1 MAVQDNETTLE
12 KNDAKE
18 TTGRSLKRKLVL
30 RRLRYVGILLAA
42 FSILLLIVTSMQ
54 EKKDLGK
61 RIDHWFEV
69 RDSKFSAY
77 LQTRLD
83 VLGDLDEADSDEVIK
98 KINYIQALDQLMMS
112 RHNQSS
118 EVSPLS
124 LSGRAYQ
131 IETSEISYVDHY
143 EENEEGYLNTHMAKE
158 DVSVIMDADGDEIC
172 LTPTGI
178 YTLRHG
184 FVYGKTLVSM
194 GSYNGDN
201 SDYYFSFEAENYE
214 SRKDEEMK
222 EAAEDLFNK
231 GKASGWYK
239 DYRYNCFY
247 YEYPD
252 EEREEFHIPDD
263 EKYGSIQFYDA
274 SSELKEIRNH
284 TVNRALWL
292 FGGDVLIL
300 LVLFVLFSMEKAP
313 VAESISDSAFAKKEK
328 KEKGLSE
335 ELSKR
340 LLDYIEQSERS
351 YGPNGYLDEMRT
363 LLEGESEDPEGT
375 DTSDV

>member
-1 MAVQDNETTLE
+1 MAVLDNETTLG

-18 TTGRSLKRKLVL
+18 TTGRSLKRKLIF
-30 RRLRYVGILLAA
+30 RRLGYVGILLAA

-77 LQTRLD
+77 SQTQLD
-83 VLGDLDEADSDEVIK
+83 VLGDLDEADSDEVFK
-98 KINYIQALDQLMMS
+98 KIQYMQALDQLMMS

-131 IETSEISYVDHY
+131 IETSEISYEDHF
-143 EENEEGYLNTHMAKE
+143 EENEEGYSSEHMVKE
-158 DVSVIMDADGDEIC
+158 DVSIITDADGDDII
-172 LTPTGI
+172 LAPTGM
-178 YTLRHG
+178 YTLKHG
-184 FVYGKTLVSM
+184 FVYNKILTTM
-194 GSYNGDN
+194 GSYDGDN
-201 SDYYFSFEAENYE
+201 SDYYFSFDAANYE
-214 SRKDEEMK
+214 SSKDDEMK
-222 EAAEDLFNK
+222 EVAWELYNK
-231 GKASGWYK
+231 GKTSGWYK

-252 EEREEFHIPDD
+252 EIREEFHVSED
-263 EKYGSIQFYDA
+263 EKFGSIQFYDA

-284 TVNRALWL
+284 TVNHALWL

-313 VAESISDSAFAKKEK
+313 VAESISDSAFARKEK

-335 ELSKR
+335 DITKR

-375 DTSDV
+375 ATSDV

>member
-1 MAVQDNETTLE
+1 MAVLDNETTLK

-18 TTGRSLKRKLVL
+18 TTGRSLTRKLIF
-30 RRLRYVGILLAA
+30 RRLGYVGILLAA

-69 RDSKFSAY
+69 RDSKFIAY
-77 LQTRLD
+77 SQTESD
-83 VLGDLDEADSDEVIK
+83 MPDILDENTD
-98 KINYIQALDQLMMS
+98 
-112 RHNQSS
+112 S
-118 EVSPLS
+118 EVLERMMNFRTGLNGLMLS
-124 LSGRAYQ
+124 RFNQDSEVRQLYLSGKTYD
-131 IETSEISYVDHY
+131 IEEQTLSYTDHY
-143 EENEEGYLNTHMAKE
+143 ELGEDGSEVAHMNTEN
-158 DVSVIMDADGDEIC
+158 IMIITDADGDEIYV
-172 LTPTGI
+172 TPLGL
-178 YTLRHG
+178 YSLRHG
-184 FVYGKTLVSM
+184 YVYGKTLS
-194 GSYNGDN
+194 SFTNGD
-201 SDYYFSFEAENYE
+201 DIYYEFSGANYE
-214 SRKDEEMK
+214 SRRNDDMK
-222 EAAEDLFNK
+222 EAANELFHK
-231 GKASGWYK
+231 GNTSGWYK
-239 DYRYNCFY
+239 EYRYYCNYFDY
-247 YEYPD
+247 TDEQKETSNISIYE
-252 EEREEFHIPDD
+252 
-263 EKYGSIQFYDA
+263 KLGSIQFYDA

-335 ELSKR
+335 DMSKR

>member
-1 MAVQDNETTLE
+1 
-12 KNDAKE
+12 
-18 TTGRSLKRKLVL
+18 
-30 RRLRYVGILLAA
+30 
-42 FSILLLIVTSMQ
+42 
-54 EKKDLGK
+54 
-61 RIDHWFEV
+61 
-69 RDSKFSAY
+69 
-77 LQTRLD
+77 
-83 VLGDLDEADSDEVIK
+83 
-98 KINYIQALDQLMMS
+98 
-112 RHNQSS
+112 
-118 EVSPLS
+118 
-124 LSGRAYQ
+124 
-131 IETSEISYVDHY
+131 
-143 EENEEGYLNTHMAKE
+143 
-158 DVSVIMDADGDEIC
+158 
-172 LTPTGI
+172 
-178 YTLRHG
+178 
-184 FVYGKTLVSM
+184 
-194 GSYNGDN
+194 
-201 SDYYFSFEAENYE
+201 
-214 SRKDEEMK
+214 MK

-247 YEYPD
+247 YVYPD
-252 EEREEFHIPDD
+252 EVREEFHIPDD

-335 ELSKR
+335 DMSKR